1 MSDRLTDILKTVN
14 KLYKDKT
21 QSVDMNLTFTLAST
35 DPNGKTLT
43 SPGIEYI
50 QWKDDYPIDCDKFM
64 EDDTT
69 KGGVGYVNY
78 LWDPNRYINVMIYNF
93 TNDPQSNTTTLGIS
107 HWHSQLQQQLSGGA

>member
-1 MSDRLTDILKTVN
+1 MAARHSTDPEAYHYELPIIFHVLYKNSSDPKQYISPNRLTDILKTVN

-43 SPGIEYI
+43 SPGVEYI

-64 EDDTT
+64 KDDTT

-78 LWDPNRYINVMIYNF
+78 LWTP
-93 TNDPQSNTTTLGIS
+93 TNTLT
-107 HWHSQLQQQLSGGA
+107 